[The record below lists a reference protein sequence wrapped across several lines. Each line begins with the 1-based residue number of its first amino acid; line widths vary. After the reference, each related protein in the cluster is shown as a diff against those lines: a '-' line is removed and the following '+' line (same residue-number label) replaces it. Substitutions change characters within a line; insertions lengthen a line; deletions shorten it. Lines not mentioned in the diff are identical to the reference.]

1 MLLAIFAVHGIPEE
15 VVGDNMPFN
24 SREFRQFAKDY
35 NFVMTTSSCT
45 HSQSNGKA
53 ERNVQI
59 VKRMLKKAYEDGK
72 DESLALLEFRNTPV
86 TGCDYS
92 PAELLFSRKLRDKLP
107 VKSSSLDPKI
117 PINARE
123 QLLKCQEKQKFYYD
137 KGAKPLKPLES
148 GDTIRYY
155 KEKTWE
161 PAIVVNRHDAPKS
174 YNIEAESGSKLRRN
188 RVHLRKTLENRPNI
202 ETEIDYDNLITSSH
216 K

>member
-1 MLLAIFAVHGIPEE
+1 M
-15 VVGDNMPFN
+15 
-24 SREFRQFAKDY
+24 
-35 NFVMTTSSCT
+35 
-45 HSQSNGKA
+45 
-53 ERNVQI
+53 
-59 VKRMLKKAYEDGK
+59 
-72 DESLALLEFRNTPV
+72 
-86 TGCDYS
+86 
-92 PAELLFSRKLRDKLP
+92 
-107 VKSSSLDPKI
+107 DPKI

-161 PAIVVNRHDAPKS
+161 PAVVVNRHDAPRS

-202 ETEIDYDNLITSSH
+202 ETEIDYDNLITSSQSDEQRTQDANINTRSLRPRENIR
-216 K
+216 KPARYRDN